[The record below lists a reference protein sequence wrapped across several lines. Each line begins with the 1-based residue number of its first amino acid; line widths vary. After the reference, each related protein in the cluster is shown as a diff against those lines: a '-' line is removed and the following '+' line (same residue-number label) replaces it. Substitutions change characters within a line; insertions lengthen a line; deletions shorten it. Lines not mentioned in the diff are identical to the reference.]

1 MVNSTCKRIIA
12 FWLIKT
18 VNTSN
23 NKTARISCSFSSPS
37 ITPDHDRID
46 CVHRITTG
54 NRLSLRDTQQPSSIV
69 RIPFDFHACAK
80 RGIPYRAK
88 RHRSFG
94 RKRRKKEKS
103 CFIIDTEAKDFKTQA
118 FLERDRS
125 RNRAFE
131 DADVREPATSIESGF
146 SWLCAWTRVELLGS
160 YWCPSVP
167 VVERNI
173 PRAQRAVMERFC

>member
-103 CFIIDTEAKDFKTQA
+103 YFIIDTRPKISRRKRSSNEIVVEIELSRTLTFVNPQRVSNRVS
-118 FLERDRS
+118 RDYVHELAS
-125 RNRAFE
+125 NFSE
-131 DADVREPATSIESGF
+131 VIDVRA
-146 SWLCAWTRVELLGS
+146 
-160 YWCPSVP
+160 CPSSREIYRELNEP
-167 VVERNI
+167 
-173 PRAQRAVMERFC
+173 